1 MSSHRD
7 SSFEVWVATH
17 EKRVQS
23 IHLHPHFFHNGLA
36 VGGAVVEQNVK
47 ECFIGEVAQ
56 ASNARQSD
64 FFYVPSNIK
73 IIRSMNAFEEMQRR
87 TLLAFETT
95 GRRTAE

>member
-1 MSSHRD
+1 MSSHRH
-7 SSFEVWVATH
+7 SSFEVRVATH

-47 ECFIGEVAQ
+47 ERFIGEVAQ

-64 FFYVPSNIK
+64 FFYVPSDTK
-73 IIRSMNAFEEMQRR
+73 SLEA
-87 TLLAFETT
+87 
-95 GRRTAE
+95 